1 MSDNRYAAIA
11 RAEPERERRV
21 RCLLRGTMID
31 ERNVSSEIVIRN
43 VSRHGIGAALRQG
56 RHLRVPQN
64 VAISLPNDVVA
75 WGETRWVSDQ
85 NFGIL
90 LEHELDPDTIINKAE
105 KPVERRAVER
115 APNARQRFLL
125 REE

>member
-1 MSDNRYAAIA
+1 MSDYRYPPMGT
-11 RAEPERERRV
+11 AEQEREKRV

-43 VSRHGIGAALRQG
+43 VSRQGIGATLRQG
-56 RHLRVPQN
+56 RHLKVPQN

-75 WGETRWVSDQ
+75 WGETRWISDQ

-90 LEHELDPDTIINKAE
+90 LEQELDPDRIIKKAE
-105 KPVERRAVER
+105 NPVERRAFDR
-115 APNARQRFLL
+115 APGGKQRFLL
-125 REE
+125 RDG